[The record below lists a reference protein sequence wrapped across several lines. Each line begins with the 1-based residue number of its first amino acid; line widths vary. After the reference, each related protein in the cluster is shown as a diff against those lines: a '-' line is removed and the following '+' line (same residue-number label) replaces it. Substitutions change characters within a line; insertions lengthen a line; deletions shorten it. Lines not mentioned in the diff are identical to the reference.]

1 MRAGIHRPSAR
12 GPGFRVV
19 GRIKIVLYLD
29 RTCRVFGL
37 AQDPDGGPTFLLAS
51 LPSNDPT
58 QIRSVLLRITG
69 HRPAAPRLA
78 PAPTTYRYD
87 VVNQT
92 ARGER
97 EDYALEPRPLAP
109 LGGQGAKWSRPR
121 TN

>member
-1 MRAGIHRPSAR
+1 M
-12 GPGFRVV
+12 
-19 GRIKIVLYLD
+19 
-29 RTCRVFGL
+29 
-37 AQDPDGGPTFLLAS
+37 AQDPDGGPAFLLAT

-58 QIRSVLLRITG
+58 QIRPVLLRITG
-69 HRPAAPRLA
+69 HRPAALRLA

-97 EDYALEPRPLAP
+97 EDCALEPRPFAL
-109 LGGQGAKWSRPR
+109 LGEGRPRCSRPR